1 MVFSMVEWYIGLV
14 HCRFPPNMPKP
25 KTWFRLVVFV
35 LIAAALGYAGWH
47 FTRPQPPEVEL
58 ATIARGT
65 VESTVVNTRAGTIK
79 ACRRAKL
86 APAAGGQIVKLWVK
100 EGDRVKA
107 GQPLL
112 ELWNRDLAAQ
122 REVTTRQLATSEER
136 RREACIMADNAK
148 RDADRSQ
155 QLADKGFVSPQSV
168 EDARAQAR
176 SRQANC
182 DAMAADVK
190 RAQAQIRVTS
200 AGLERTT
207 LTAPFAGIVARVT
220 GEVGEYTTPSPPGIP
235 TPPAVDLIDDSC
247 LYVSAPMDEVDAPK
261 IKPGQTARITL
272 DAMSG
277 QTFSGK
283 VRRVAPYVTEV
294 EKQARTVDV
303 EADFDTPPKQVLLV
317 GYSADVE
324 AIIEKRENVLRVP
337 TQAIQQDGTVL
348 VLGADDKLE
357 SRSLKTGLAN
367 WAFTE
372 VVSGLKAGDRVL
384 LSFDQESVKAGVK
397 VKPNTL
403 KGIKAAQ
410 Q

>member
-1 MVFSMVEWYIGLV
+1 ML
-14 HCRFPPNMPKP
+14 KA
-25 KTWFRLVVFV
+25 KTLIRLV
-35 LIAAALGYAGWH
+35 LILLVAAALIYAGWH

-65 VESTVVNTRAGTIK
+65 VESTVVNTRAGTVK

-122 REVTTRQLATSEER
+122 RELATRQLATSEER
-136 RREACIMADNAK
+136 RREACIMADNA
-148 RDADRSQ
+148 RRGAERTQ
-155 QLADKGFVSPQSV
+155 QLADKGFVSPQST

-176 SRQANC
+176 ARQANC
-182 DAMAADVK
+182 DALVADVK

-235 TPPAVDLIDDSC
+235 TPPAVDLIDDTC
-247 LYVSAPMDEVDAPK
+247 LYVSAPMDEVDAPRL
-261 IKPGQTARITL
+261 KPGQTARITL
-272 DAMSG
+272 DAVSG

-283 VRRVAPYVTEV
+283 VRRIAPYVTEV

-303 EADFDTPPKQVLLV
+303 EADFDTPPKESLLV

-324 AIIEKRENVLRVP
+324 AIIERRDNVLRVP

-348 VLGADDKLE
+348 VLGTDDKLE
-357 SRSLKTGLAN
+357 ARSLKTGLAN

-372 VVSGLKAGDRVL
+372 VLSGLAAGDRVL
-384 LSFDQESVKAGVK
+384 LSFDQENVKAGVK
-397 VKPNTL
+397 VKP
-403 KGIKAAQ
+403 KAAK
-410 Q
+410 

>member
-1 MVFSMVEWYIGLV
+1 
-14 HCRFPPNMPKP
+14 MPKSR
-25 KTWFRLVVFV
+25 TWLRLVLAVPIV
-35 LIAAALGYAGWH
+35 AALGYAGWH
-47 FTRPQPPEVEL
+47 FTRATPPEVEL

-100 EGDRVKA
+100 EGDRVQA

-122 REVTTRQLATSEER
+122 RELATRQLATSEER
-136 RREACIMADNAK
+136 RREACIIADNAT
-148 RDADRSQ
+148 RDAERAQ
-155 QLADKGFVSPQSV
+155 QLTERGFVSPQNS

-176 SRQANC
+176 ARQANC
-182 DAMAADVK
+182 DALAADVK
-190 RAQAQIRVTS
+190 RAQAQIRVTA

-220 GEVGEYTTPSPPGIP
+220 GEIGEYTTPSPPGIP
-235 TPPAVDLIDDSC
+235 TPPAVDLIDDTC
-247 LYVSAPMDEVDAPK
+247 LYASAPMDEVDAPR

-272 DAMSG
+272 DALPG
-277 QTFSGK
+277 QTFSGTI
-283 VRRVAPYVTEV
+283 RRIAPYVTEV

-303 EADFDTPPKQVLLV
+303 EADFDTPPKQALLA

-324 AIIEKRENVLRVP
+324 AIIEHRENVLRVP

-348 VLGADDKLE
+348 VLGASDKLE
-357 SRSLKTGLAN
+357 SRRLKTGLAN
-367 WAFTE
+367 WVYTE
-372 VVSGLKAGDRVL
+372 VVSGLKTGDRVV

-397 VKPNTL
+397 VTP
-403 KGIKAAQ
+403 KAAK
-410 Q
+410 

>member
-1 MVFSMVEWYIGLV
+1 MF
-14 HCRFPPNMPKP
+14 KP
-25 KTWFRLVVFV
+25 KTWLRLVLFV
-35 LIAAALGYAGWH
+35 SIAAALAYAGWH

-65 VESTVVNTRAGTIK
+65 VESTVVNTRAGTVK
-79 ACRRAKL
+79 ACQRARL

-122 REVTTRQLATSEER
+122 RDLATRQLATSEER

-148 RDADRSQ
+148 RDAERTE
-155 QLADKGFVSPQSV
+155 QLAAKGFVSPQRG
-168 EDARAQAR
+168 EDARAEAR
-176 SRQANC
+176 ARQANC
-182 DAMAADVK
+182 NAVAADVK
-190 RAQAQIRVTS
+190 RAQAQIRVTL

-207 LTAPFAGIVARVT
+207 LNAPFDGIVAEVT
-220 GEVGEYTTPSPPGIP
+220 GEIGEVTTPSPPGIP

-261 IKPGQTARITL
+261 LKSGQPARITL
-272 DAMSG
+272 DALPG
-277 QTFSGK
+277 QTFPGR
-283 VRRVAPYVTEV
+283 VRRIAPYVTEV

-303 EADFDTPPKQVLLV
+303 EVDFNTPPQNALLV

-324 AIIEKRENVLRVP
+324 AIIERRDDVLRVP

-348 VLGADDKLE
+348 VLGRDDKLE
-357 SRSLKTGLAN
+357 TRSLKTGLAN

-372 VVSGLKAGDRVL
+372 IVSGLNAGDRVL
-384 LSFDQESVKAGVK
+384 LSFDQEDVKAGVK
-397 VKPNTL
+397 VKP
-403 KGIKAAQ
+403 KAAQ
-410 Q
+410 P